1 MEFIQIVWIAL
12 IVIFIAVEVATIGIT
27 SVWFAVGSVVALI
40 ASFLGAQFWL
50 QFVLFILVA
59 VVAIVLTRPLA
70 KKYIN
75 ARVQPTNSDMII
87 GTQAVVTERVNNIAA
102 TGAAKVGGRIW
113 TARSETGYP
122 IEPGALATVV
132 AIEGVKVI
140 LSQR

>member
-12 IVIFIAVEVATIGIT
+12 IVVFIAVEVATIGIT
-27 SVWFAVGSVVALI
+27 SIWFAAGSVAALI

-59 VVAIVLTRPLA
+59 LVAIVLTRPLA
-70 KKYIN
+70 KRYIN
-75 ARVQPTNSDMII
+75 AKVQPTNSDMII
-87 GTQAVVTERVNNIAA
+87 GTQAVVTERVNNITA

-113 TARSETGYP
+113 TARSETGQL
-122 IEPGALATVV
+122 IEQGALATVV